1 MSGHQHASLG
11 NPPKILGRLSEGVG
25 MSRANAIRNEMAE
38 IVQEAAEPYLTL
50 GVKAAL
56 SKAARLLG
64 LTPRRAEAYRHGEV
78 RMVPAWEMEELRLR
92 RQALRE
98 QRIANLENELAML
111 RASRREPDAGDCLDI
126 QPDGRQCHGSR
137 RVGGVDRQRLLQDCS
152 LGA

>member
-1 MSGHQHASLG
+1 
-11 NPPKILGRLSEGVG
+11 

-92 RQALRE
+92 RQDLRE
-98 QRIANLENELAML
+98 RRIANLENELATL
-111 RASRREPDAGDCLDI
+111 RASRREPDAGDCLDF
-126 QPDGRQCHGSR
+126 
-137 RVGGVDRQRLLQDCS
+137 
-152 LGA
+152 